1 MELSFMGSR
10 DDIMQSM
17 GNVDQVDAKQSF
29 GAESKSSYMLSSK
42 HKSQEQ
48 NMDDPSS
55 RDKGSV

>member
-1 MELSFMGSR
+1 M
-10 DDIMQSM
+10 D
-17 GNVDQVDAKQSF
+17 NVDQVVTKLSF
-29 GAESKSSYMLSSK
+29 GVESKSSYMESSK

>member
-1 MELSFMGSR
+1 MHSR
-10 DDIMQSM
+10 DDIMQSIE
-17 GNVDQVDAKQSF
+17 NVDHEDAKQSF